1 MLQETSKQHTHSETE
16 RKDTKMRRVSKWWI
30 AAAGAAV
37 LTIVGAGAVMA
48 QTPVPGTST
57 TGTSFLSRVAQ
68 KLGID
73 TPTLENA
80 VKSAKSDEIDARVA
94 SGDLTPAQADALKQR
109 IANAPADEPFFG
121 GGFGERGGHMG
132 RGGFGDPTALATFL
146 GITPAQL
153 RTELDASGATLATV
167 AQAHGKSRDELKAFL
182 TDQAKTHL
190 SQEVTEGDITQAQAD
205 ARLADMTANLDARI
219 DSTMPA
225 DHGHGPDDMGGPGM
239 DGGGF
244 GAPSIPGATSTATA
258 NNG

>member
-1 MLQETSKQHTHSETE
+1 MK
-16 RKDTKMRRVSKWWI
+16 RVSKWWI

-37 LTIVGAGAVMA
+37 LAIAGAGAVMA
-48 QTPVPGTST
+48 QTPAPGTST

-80 VKSAKSDEIDARVA
+80 VKSAKTDEIDARVA
-94 SGDLTPAQADALKQR
+94 SGDLTQAQADALKQR
-109 IANAPADEPFFG
+109 IANAPAGAPFFG

-132 RGGFGDPTALATFL
+132 RGGIGEPQALADFL
-146 GITPAQL
+146 GVTPETL
-153 RTELDASGATLATV
+153 RTERSADGATLATV

-190 SQEVTEGDITQAQAD
+190 AQEVTEGDITQAQAD
-205 ARLADMTANLDARI
+205 ARLSDMTANLDARI

-225 DHGHGPDDMGGPGM
+225 FGGRGHDGRGPMGGRGF
-239 DGGGF
+239 GGGF
-244 GAPSIPGATSTATA
+244 GAPSIPDATGTATA
-258 NNG
+258 NAG